1 MCSSSPHF
9 LLGTSF
15 LSSFSPDIYVRTI
28 LAWLVLFILQTCC
41 THPPLL
47 FWVLQIFYQSKYN
60 MQLLFLQLNC
70 VFILQFLIQK
80 LIRVQMMNPW
90 QGKELNVLNVLAKK
104 VLKVVYFSVYSN
116 NTIHTIIL
124 MNTRSNI
131 NESLKIDGQ

>member
-1 MCSSSPHF
+1 
-9 LLGTSF
+9 
-15 LSSFSPDIYVRTI
+15 
-28 LAWLVLFILQTCC
+28 
-41 THPPLL
+41 
-47 FWVLQIFYQSKYN
+47 
-60 MQLLFLQLNC
+60 
-70 VFILQFLIQK
+70 
-80 LIRVQMMNPW
+80 MMNPW